1 MQATPVITRKT
12 MLLIRYTVYLHSLIL
27 CVFPMYLLRSVI
39 RSPIALTAAF
49 FLGFITSCAQNPVT
63 GKTELQ
69 LVSEQQEI
77 QIGAQNYL
85 ASRQSQGGDW
95 LVDAELVSY
104 VGNVGN
110 KLVKVSNRP
119 DLPYEFTVLNN
130 SVPNAWAL
138 PGGKIA
144 VNRGLL
150 LELNNEAELAAVLGH
165 EIVHAAARHGA
176 KAMERGMLLQAG
188 VMGLGMATGDK
199 DGGAL
204 LVGAGALGAQLIG
217 KKYGR
222 DAELESDRYGTL
234 MMARAGYD
242 PRAAVTL
249 QETFV
254 RLFKGEKA
262 GWLEGMFAS
271 HPPSPE
277 RVEANK
283 ATAATLPTTGI
294 LGAEAYQARIAL
306 LKRTRD
312 AYNKLDEGRKAL
324 AANNADAAL
333 AAAEAAIKIEPREA
347 LFYGLRGDARV
358 KQKRLSDAL
367 ADFDLAIARN
377 RDYFQFYLQR
387 GLIKQQMR
395 DPGARSDL
403 EKSVALL
410 PTAVGHFALG
420 DEALKRNDKETAKQ
434 NFALAAQSDAD
445 IGKRATFQLAR
456 LDLSEHPEKYIGVDA
471 ARDARGYVTVS
482 MQNRSPVKIKNLK
495 IAVALF
501 DNAGQIAMQDSL
513 SLAAMLPPRA
523 SITESTRVGPLP
535 TDQDLR
541 RVRVKVFSAEL
552 DE

>member
-1 MQATPVITRKT
+1 MRPSRFDIW
-12 MLLIRYTVYLHSLIL
+12 LI
-27 CVFPMYLLRSVI
+27 F
-39 RSPIALTAAF
+39 ALTAA
-49 FLGFITSCAQNPVT
+49 LLLSSIASCARNPVT
-63 GKTELQ
+63 GKNELQ

-77 QIGAQNYL
+77 QIGMENYL

-95 LVDAELVSY
+95 IIDTELSEY
-104 VGNVGN
+104 VNSVGK
-110 KLVKVSNRP
+110 KLVKVSDRP
-119 DLPYEFTVLNN
+119 ELPYEFAVLNN

-150 LELNNEAELAAVLGH
+150 TELNNEAELAAVLGH

-176 KAMERGMLLQAG
+176 KAMERGMLLQVG
-188 VMGLGMATGDK
+188 VLGLGVAAGDR

-204 LVGAGALGAQLIG
+204 LVGAGTLGAQLIG

-222 DAELESDRYGTL
+222 DAELESDRYGTTY
-234 MMARAGYD
+234 MARAGYD
-242 PRAAVTL
+242 PRAAITL

-254 RLFKGEKA
+254 RLSKGEKSN
-262 GWLEGMFAS
+262 WLEGMFAS

-283 ATAATLPTTGI
+283 ATAAKLTSSGT
-294 LGAEAYQARIAL
+294 LGAESYQARIAV
-306 LKRTRD
+306 LKKTRE

-324 AANNADAAL
+324 AANNPDAAL
-333 AAAEAAIKIEPREA
+333 AAAEAALKIEPREA
-347 LFYGLRGDARV
+347 LFYGLRGDAKI
-358 KQKRLSDAL
+358 KQKRLLEAL
-367 ADFDLAIARN
+367 PDFDLAIARN
-377 RDYFQFYLQR
+377 REYFQFYLQR

-395 DPGARSDL
+395 DPGARADL

-410 PTAVGHFALG
+410 PTAVGHLALG
-420 DEALKRNDKETAKQ
+420 DETLKQNDRELAKQ
-434 NFALAAQSDAD
+434 HFAMAAQSESEV
-445 IGKRATFQLAR
+445 GKRATLQLAR
-456 LDLSEHPEKYIGVDA
+456 LDLGEHPEKYIGVDA
-471 ARDARGYVTVS
+471 ARDARGYITVS
-482 MQNRSPVKIKNLK
+482 VQNRSPVKIKNLK

-501 DNAGQIAMQDSL
+501 DNAGQISVQDSL
-513 SLAAMLPPRA
+513 TLAPTLDPRA

-552 DE
+552 AE

>member
-1 MQATPVITRKT
+1 MRPSR
-12 MLLIRYTVYLHSLIL
+12 L
-27 CVFPMYLLRSVI
+27 VI
-39 RSPIALTAAF
+39 RLATALTVAV
-49 FLGFITSCAQNPVT
+49 FLFSITSCARNPVT

-77 QIGAQNYL
+77 QIGVQNYL

-95 LVDAELVSY
+95 IVDNELSNYVSS
-104 VGNVGN
+104 VGN
-110 KLVKVSNRP
+110 KLVKVSDRP
-119 DLPYEFTVLNN
+119 ELPYEFTVLNN

-150 LELNNEAELAAVLGH
+150 IELNNEAELAAVLSH

-176 KAMERGMLLQAG
+176 KDMERGLLLQAG
-188 VMGLGMATGDK
+188 VMGLGVAVGDK
-199 DGGAL
+199 DSSAL

-222 DAELESDRYGTL
+222 DAELEADRYGIA

-242 PRAAVTL
+242 PRAAVAL

-277 RVEANK
+277 RVEANR
-283 ATAATLPTTGI
+283 ATAATFAASGT
-294 LGAEAYQARIAL
+294 LGAESYQARIAP
-306 LKRTRD
+306 LKKTRE
-312 AYNKLDEGRKAL
+312 AYNKFDEGRKAL
-324 AANNADAAL
+324 AVNNGDAAL
-333 AAAEAAIKIEPREA
+333 AAAEAALKAEPREA
-347 LFYGLRGDARV
+347 LFYGLRGDARI
-358 KQKRLSDAL
+358 KQKRLLEAL
-367 ADFDLAIARN
+367 VDFDLAIARN

-395 DPGARSDL
+395 DPAARADL

-420 DEALKRNDKETAKQ
+420 EDALKRNDQEAAKQ

-445 IGKRATFQLAR
+445 VGKRATLQLAR
-456 LDLSEHPEKYIGVDA
+456 LDLSEHPEKYVGVDA
-471 ARDARGYVTVS
+471 ARDARGYITVS
-482 MQNRSPVKIKNLK
+482 VQNRSPAKIKNLK

-501 DNAGQIAMQDSL
+501 DRAGQIVAQDSL
-513 SLAAMLPPRA
+513 TLAATLDPRA
-523 SITESTRVGPLP
+523 SITESTRVGPLA
-535 TDQDLR
+535 TDQDLA
-541 RVRVKVFSAEL
+541 RVNVKIFSAEL
-552 DE
+552 AE

>member
-1 MQATPVITRKT
+1 MRRV
-12 MLLIRYTVYLHSLIL
+12 RYTVRLDSLIL
-27 CVFPMYLLRSVI
+27 CLSMCVLRPVI
-39 RSPIALTAAF
+39 RLAPGLTAAL
-49 FLGFITSCAQNPVT
+49 FLTLLVACARNPVT

-77 QIGAQNYL
+77 QIGVQNYL

-95 LVDAELVSY
+95 NIDPELGDY
-104 VGNVGN
+104 VGNVGK
-110 KLVKVSNRP
+110 KLAAVSERP
-119 DLPYEFTVLNN
+119 DLPYEFSVLNN

-188 VMGLGMATGDK
+188 VMGLGVAVGDK

-222 DAELESDRYGTL
+222 DAELESDRYGTA

-262 GWLEGMFAS
+262 NWLEGLFAS
-271 HPPSPE
+271 HPPSQE

-283 ATAATLPTTGI
+283 ANAATLAGSGT
-294 LGAEAYQARIAL
+294 LGAESYQARIAS
-306 LKRTRD
+306 LKKTRE

-324 AANNADAAL
+324 TANNANAAL

-347 LFYGLRGDARV
+347 LFYGLRGDARI
-358 KQKRLSDAL
+358 KQKRLLEAL

-395 DPGARSDL
+395 DPAARADL

-410 PTAVGHFALG
+410 PTAVAHFALG
-420 DEALKRNDKETAKQ
+420 EDALKRNDKENAKQ
-434 NFALAAQSDAD
+434 NFMQAAQSDAE

-456 LDLSEHPEKYIGVDA
+456 LDLSDNPEKYIGVDA
-471 ARDARGYVTVS
+471 ARDARGYITVS
-482 MQNRSPVKIKNLK
+482 VQNRSPVKIKNLK
-495 IAVALF
+495 IAVAWF
-501 DNAGQIAMQDSL
+501 DKAGQIAAQGSL
-513 SLAAMLPPRA
+513 SLTSILSPRE

-535 TDQDLR
+535 TDQDLA
-541 RVRVKVFSAEL
+541 RVSVKIFSAEL
-552 DE
+552 AE

>member
-1 MQATPVITRKT
+1 MSFVRLDRRYASAFTVA
-12 MLLIRYTVYLHSLIL
+12 LL
-27 CVFPMYLLRSVI
+27 
-39 RSPIALTAAF
+39 
-49 FLGFITSCAQNPVT
+49 LGIVVACARNPVT

-95 LVDAELVSY
+95 LVDAELNDY
-104 VGNVGN
+104 IDGVGK
-110 KLVKVSNRP
+110 KLVKVSDRP
-119 DLPYEFTVLNN
+119 ELPYEFKVLNN

-188 VMGLGMATGDK
+188 VLGLGVAAGDK
-199 DGGAL
+199 EGGAL

-217 KKYGR
+217 KKYSR
-222 DAELESDRYGTL
+222 DAELESDRYGITY
-234 MMARAGYD
+234 MARVGYD
-242 PRAAVTL
+242 PRAAISL

-254 RLFKGEKA
+254 RLFKGEKSN
-262 GWLEGMFAS
+262 WLEGMFAS

-283 ATAATLPTTGI
+283 ATAAKFASSGT
-294 LGAEAYQARIAL
+294 LGAESYQARIAV
-306 LKRTRD
+306 LKKSRE
-312 AYNKLDEGRKAL
+312 AYNKFDEGRKAL
-324 AANNADAAL
+324 AANNPDAAL
-333 AAAEAAIKIEPREA
+333 AAAEAALKIEPREA
-347 LFYGLRGDARV
+347 LFYGLRGDAKI
-358 KQKRLSDAL
+358 KQKRLLDAL
-367 ADFDLAIARN
+367 TDFDLAIGRN

-387 GLIKQQMR
+387 GLIKQQLR
-395 DPGARSDL
+395 DAGARADL

-410 PTAVGHFALG
+410 PTAVAHLALG
-420 DEALKRNDKETAKQ
+420 DDALKRNDKESAKQ
-434 NFALAAQSDAD
+434 NFALAAQSESDT
-445 IGKRATFQLAR
+445 GKRATLQLAR

-471 ARDARGYVTVS
+471 ARDARGFITVS
-482 MQNRSPVKIKNLK
+482 VQNRSPVKIKNLK
-495 IAVALF
+495 VAVALF
-501 DNAGQIAMQDSL
+501 DAAGQIAAQDSL
-513 SLAAMLPPRA
+513 LLSATLDPRA

-535 TDQDLR
+535 TDLELS
-541 RVRVKVFSAEL
+541 RVRVKIFSAEL
-552 DE
+552 AE

>member
-1 MQATPVITRKT
+1 MLTSRPAIQFALVLSVALSVGVI
-12 MLLIRYTVYLHSLIL
+12 V
-27 CVFPMYLLRSVI
+27 
-39 RSPIALTAAF
+39 A
-49 FLGFITSCAQNPVT
+49 CARNPVT

-77 QIGAQNYL
+77 QIGVQNYL

-95 LVDAELVSY
+95 VVDADLGNYVSS
-104 VGNVGN
+104 VGK
-110 KLVKVSNRP
+110 KLVKVSDRS

-150 LELNNEAELAAVLGH
+150 VELNNEAELAAVLGH

-188 VMGLGMATGDK
+188 VMGLGVAVGDK

-222 DAELESDRYGTL
+222 DAESESDRYGMTY
-234 MMARAGYD
+234 MARAGYD
-242 PRAAVTL
+242 PRAAITL
-249 QETFV
+249 QESFV
-254 RLFKGEKA
+254 RLFKGEKSN
-262 GWLEGMFAS
+262 WLEGMFAS
-271 HPPSPE
+271 HPPSQE

-283 ATAATLPTTGI
+283 ATAATLAASGT
-294 LGAEAYQARIAL
+294 LGAESYQARIAI
-306 LKRTRD
+306 LKKSRE

-324 AANNADAAL
+324 AANNPDAAV
-333 AAAEAAIKIEPREA
+333 AAAEAALKIEPREA

-358 KQKRLSDAL
+358 KQKRLLEAL
-367 ADFDLAIARN
+367 ADYDLAIARN
-377 RDYFQFYLQR
+377 HEFFQFYLQR
-387 GLIKQQMR
+387 GLIKQQTR
-395 DPGARSDL
+395 DAGARADL

-410 PTAVGHFALG
+410 PTAVAHFALG
-420 DEALKRNDKETAKQ
+420 DDALKRNDKELAKQ
-434 NFALAAQSDAD
+434 NFTLAAQSESEV
-445 IGKRATFQLAR
+445 GKRATLQLAR
-456 LDLSEHPEKYIGVDA
+456 LDLTEQPEKYIGVDA
-471 ARDARGYVTVS
+471 ARDARGYITVS
-482 MQNRSPVKIKNLK
+482 VQNRSPVKIKNLK

-501 DNAGQIAMQDSL
+501 DKAGQIAAQDSL
-513 SLAAMLPPRA
+513 TLFATLDPRA

-535 TDQDLR
+535 TDDDLR

-552 DE
+552 AE

>member
-1 MQATPVITRKT
+1 
-12 MLLIRYTVYLHSLIL
+12 MLFFCLDRRFAFAFTV
-27 CVFPMYLLRSVI
+27 
-39 RSPIALTAAF
+39 ALT
-49 FLGFITSCAQNPVT
+49 LGIVVACARNPVT

-69 LVSEQQEI
+69 LVSELQEV

-85 ASRQSQGGDW
+85 TARQSQGGDW
-95 LVDAELVSY
+95 VVDAELGDYVSS
-104 VGNVGN
+104 VGK
-110 KLVKVSNRP
+110 KLVKVSDRP
-119 DLPYEFTVLNN
+119 ELPYEFTVLNN

-176 KAMERGMLLQAG
+176 KAMERGLLLQAG
-188 VMGLGMATGDK
+188 VMGLGVAVGDK
-199 DGGAL
+199 DGSAL
-204 LVGAGALGAQLIG
+204 LVGAGVLGAQLIG

-222 DAELESDRYGTL
+222 DAELESDRYGITY
-234 MMARAGYD
+234 MARAGYD

-254 RLFKGEKA
+254 RLFKGEKS

-283 ATAATLPTTGI
+283 ATAATFAPSGL
-294 LGAEAYQARIAL
+294 LGAEAYQEQIAL
-306 LKRTRD
+306 LKKTRE

-333 AAAEAAIKIEPREA
+333 AAADAALKIEPREA
-347 LFYGLRGDARV
+347 LFYGLRGDAKI
-358 KQKRLSDAL
+358 KQKRLLDAL
-367 ADFDLAIARN
+367 TDFDLAIARN

-387 GLIKQQMR
+387 GLIKQQLR
-395 DPGARSDL
+395 DADARADL

-410 PTAVGHFALG
+410 PTAVAHLALG
-420 DEALKRNDKETAKQ
+420 DDALKRNDKDSAKQ
-434 NFALAAQSDAD
+434 NFALAAQSESDV
-445 IGKRATFQLAR
+445 GKRATLQLAR
-456 LDLSEHPEKYIGVDA
+456 LDLADHPEKYLGVDS

-482 MQNRSPVKIKNLK
+482 VQNRSPIKIKNLK
-495 IAVALF
+495 VAVALF
-501 DNAGQIAMQDSL
+501 DTAGQIVAQDSL
-513 SLAAMLPPRA
+513 TLSATLDLRT

-535 TDQDLR
+535 TDQDLA

-552 DE
+552 AE